1 MADKET
7 DELDVEIA
15 KRISD
20 ESEKLYKQ
28 NVDSVLKSTDTLFA
42 ILFLVQGPAVAL
54 IPLLSLYSSPEAPTH
69 TVTQALTLGA
79 AIAAPAALIAW
90 VFRGKLL
97 TRFLVA
103 ILQMAMSALLI
114 YLSSGRIE
122 THFHTFG
129 SLAILAFY
137 RDWRVLFT
145 AGVFAIGYHLVCGL
159 YAPETIY
166 GSAVGADLRTLEHI
180 TWILF
185 ALFFLE
191 FFCHQMSEEM
201 QATAQRQAEL
211 LAANRVSADLNQAML
226 DLEKDLSERNREIIK
241 AVEELAYSTVIIM
254 DAASQLSE
262 NATQTAAAVTETTT
276 IAAQVR
282 ETVEVSSQKAKN
294 VSEDAKNVLETSQ
307 TGQKATDDTVK
318 GMQVIH
324 EHMETMASSMI
335 QLSNQTRQIGDI
347 ISTVDDLAQQS
358 NLLAVNASIEASRA
372 GEHGKGFSVVAQE
385 VKNLAAQSKQ
395 ATNRVRSILNEI
407 VQATASATISTEQGS
422 KAVEAGGQL
431 AQEAGEAMVK
441 LSDSIRRSAQAAVQI
456 EASSQQQLHGVGQV
470 LTAMKSVESASEE
483 NLNSAR
489 ELEQAVSKL
498 NDLGQRLRQLLKS
511 YQDYKESFAPGLDL
525 LDTRSF
531 KDLLEQLEE
540 GQSQNLQ
547 AGEKGQKDQKDKDS
561 KGKESKDHA
570 GSQKETKENVAST

>member
-7 DELDVEIA
+7 TGLDVEIA

-20 ESEKLYKQ
+20 ESDKLYKQ
-28 NVDSVLKSTDTLFA
+28 NVDAVLKSTDTLFA
-42 ILFLVQGPAVAL
+42 ILFTVQGPATAL
-54 IPLLSLYSSPEAPTH
+54 IPLLGLYSSPDVPSH
-69 TVTQALTLGA
+69 TVYQALLIGGV
-79 AIAAPAALIAW
+79 IAAPAAIIAW
-90 VFRGKLL
+90 VFRGKPY
-97 TRFLVA
+97 TRYFVA
-103 ILQMAMSALLI
+103 IAQMAMSSLI
-114 YLSSGRIE
+114 IFLSSGRIE
-122 THFHTFG
+122 THFHIFG

-145 AGVFAIGYHLVCGL
+145 AAVFAIADHIVRGL
-159 YAPETIY
+159 YWPTSIY
-166 GSAVGADLRTLEHI
+166 GTAVGSDLRTLEHI
-180 TWILF
+180 TWIVFELV
-185 ALFFLE
+185 FLE
-191 FFCHQMSEEM
+191 FFCRQMSEEM

-211 LAANRVSADLNQAML
+211 LAANRVSADLNQSML

-307 TGQKATDDTVK
+307 TGQKATDDTTK
-318 GMQVIH
+318 GMQLIH
-324 EHMETMASSMI
+324 EHMESMAQSMI

-407 VQATASATISTEQGS
+407 VQATASATISTEHGS
-422 KAVEAGGQL
+422 KAVEAGGHL
-431 AQEAGEAMVK
+431 AQEAGDAMIK
-441 LSDSIRRSAQAAVQI
+441 LSDSIKRAAQAAVQI
-456 EASSQQQLHGVGQV
+456 EASSQQQLHGVSQV

-540 GQSQNLQ
+540 GQSQIETP
-547 AGEKGQKDQKDKDS
+547 A
-561 KGKESKDHA
+561 
-570 GSQKETKENVAST
+570 QKEHSENEPVKKENVAST

>member
-7 DELDVEIA
+7 NELDVEIA

-28 NVDSVLKSTDTLFA
+28 NVDAVHKSTDTLFA
-42 ILFLVQGPAVAL
+42 ILFLVQGPAIAL
-54 IPLLSLYSSPEAPTH
+54 IPLLGLYSSPDAPTH
-69 TVTQALTLGA
+69 TVSQALAMGF
-79 AIAAPAALIAW
+79 AIGAPAALITW
-90 VFRGKLL
+90 LFRGRLL
-97 TRFLVA
+97 TRFFVA
-103 ILQMAMSALLI
+103 IAQMLMSAMLI

-137 RDWRVLFT
+137 RDWRVLFA
-145 AGVFAIGYHLVCGL
+145 AGVFAISDHLVRGL
-159 YAPETIY
+159 YAPVSIY
-166 GSAVGADLRTLEHI
+166 GTALGSDLRTLEHI

-185 ALFFLE
+185 ELFFLE

-201 QATAQRQAEL
+201 QGTAQRQAEL
-211 LAANRVSADLNQAML
+211 IAANRVSADLNQAMV

-307 TGQKATDDTVK
+307 TGQKATDDTLK
-318 GMQVIH
+318 GMQLIH

-431 AQEAGEAMVK
+431 AQEAGDAMVK

-511 YQDYKESFAPGLDL
+511 YQDYKESFAPDLDL

-531 KDLLEQLEE
+531 KDLLEQFEE
-540 GQSQNLQ
+540 GLDER
-547 AGEKGQKDQKDKDS
+547 ADPKGNKAIKDAKDS
-561 KGKESKDHA
+561 KDGKDGKDAKDGKESK
-570 GSQKETKENVAST
+570 EVTI